1 MLVAVESPSPILTFS
16 HRVWPIRRLILMSS
30 PLFQKIDCIH
40 VNVLDL
46 DAGLEF
52 YRDRLGLELNWRGE
66 TAAGLKLGDNGSE
79 MVVNVEPLK
88 WKTDL
93 LVESVT
99 EAVQQFEDSGGSV
112 VVEPFDIK
120 IGKAV
125 VVRDPWGNE
134 YTLLDLRKGTFD
146 PDAAGNVTGV
156 S

>member
-1 MLVAVESPSPILTFS
+1 M
-16 HRVWPIRRLILMSS
+16 MSN

-40 VNVLDL
+40 VNVPDL

-52 YRDRLGLELNWRGE
+52 YRERLGLELNWRGE
-66 TAAGLKLGDNGSE
+66 TAAGFKLGDNGSE
-79 MVVNVEPLK
+79 LVMNVEPLK

-93 LVESVT
+93 LVESVPA
-99 EAVQQFEDSGGSV
+99 AVRKFEDSGGSV
-112 VVEPFDIK
+112 VVEPFDIE

-134 YTLLDLRKGTFD
+134 YTLLDLSKGTID
-146 PDAAGNVTGV
+146 TDAAGNVTGV